1 MKNLLKFT
9 FLAVLALLTPAYHLH
24 AQNPAPPVIR
34 SVSVVRGTDTV
45 EMRFSPSPSND
56 IKFYVIHKML
66 GIQGTAIDTSF
77 RGADTV
83 FRFRYPAVL
92 ADSVSFSLWAV
103 DSLLN
108 HSYLSI
114 PSHTTNFLELIPDTC
129 TYTLHVHWTGYR
141 GWGVH
146 LSYYTL
152 ELQQQ
157 GQLPVFMNLIATVS
171 DTILANLQ
179 PNVVYSALVH
189 AYRDD
194 GLESLSNI
202 AASSIH
208 KPTVP
213 AYLNADYATTDT
225 SGNIRLSFTVDN
237 TSEITSYFLFRKDG
251 VSGSWSKIAD
261 FFDNTAPVIS
271 YTDPV
276 NAQQRHFYKLAAVN
290 ACGSAMA
297 ESNLAGNIVL
307 SGKMNNSRV
316 ALSWNPYYQWKAGN
330 GNMKVQRMLADG
342 SWEEAANLGLAD
354 SSYTDDLTRLVP
366 GNYSSRMCYRIEAT
380 EAAGNP
386 QGVTGQSISNVICF
400 EIQPGARIPNAFTPN
415 GDGRNDL
422 FKPEFDFI
430 PDNYLMRIF
439 DRRGNIVFETT
450 DFSKAW
456 DGTGKDGQPVA
467 EGAYIYYIHLR
478 INGLPQKEY
487 KGTVSV
493 IYP

>member
-1 MKNLLKFT
+1 MKHLLQYFQGVALWLLIPGLNLQ
-9 FLAVLALLTPAYHLH
+9 
-24 AQNPAPPVIR
+24 AQNPAPPVIS

-45 EMRFSPSPSND
+45 EIRYSLSPSAD
-56 IKFYVIHKML
+56 VKFYVIHKMQ

-77 RGADTV
+77 RGTDSV

-92 ADSVSFSLWAV
+92 GDSVSFSLWAV
-103 DSLLN
+103 DSQLN

-114 PSHTTNFLELIPDTC
+114 PSHTTNFLRLIPDTC
-129 TYTLHVHWTGYR
+129 TYMLHVHWTGYR
-141 GWGVH
+141 GWGIH
-146 LSYYTL
+146 LSHYTL

-157 GQLPVFMNLIATVS
+157 GQSPVFMNLGATAA
-171 DTILANLQ
+171 DTILASLQ
-179 PNVVYSALVH
+179 PNTNYTALVH

-202 AASSIH
+202 ASASIH

-213 AYLNADYATTDT
+213 AYLNADYATCDT
-225 SGNIRLSFTVDN
+225 SGTIHLSFTVDN
-237 TSEITSYFLFRKDG
+237 TSEIKNYSLFRRDG
-251 VSGSWSKIAD
+251 PSGTWHNIVD
-261 FFDNTAPVIS
+261 FMDYPEPIIS

-276 NAQQRHFYKLAAVN
+276 SAQAIHFYRLAAVN
-290 ACGSAMA
+290 ACGSSMA
-297 ESNLAGNIVL
+297 ESNPASNIVL
-307 SGKMNNSRV
+307 TGRMNNSKV
-316 ALSWNPYYQWKAGN
+316 LLSWNPYYQWKAGT
-330 GNMKVQRMLADG
+330 GNVKVQRQLADG
-342 SWEEAANLGLAD
+342 TWEDAATLGAVD
-354 SSYTDDLTRLVP
+354 SSYTDDLTLLVP
-366 GNYSSRMCYRIEAT
+366 GNYSSRIGYRIEAT

-386 QGVTGQSISNVICF
+386 QGITGQSISNVLDF

-430 PDNYLMRIF
+430 PDNYLLRIF

-450 DFSKAW
+450 GFSKAW
-456 DGTGKDGQPVA
+456 DGRGKDGQPVA
-467 EGAYIYYIHLR
+467 EGAYIYYIRLR

-487 KGTVSV
+487 RGTVSV